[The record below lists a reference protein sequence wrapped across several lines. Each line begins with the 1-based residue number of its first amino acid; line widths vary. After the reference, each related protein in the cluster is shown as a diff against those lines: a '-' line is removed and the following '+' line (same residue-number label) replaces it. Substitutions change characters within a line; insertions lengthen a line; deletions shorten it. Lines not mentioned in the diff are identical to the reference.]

1 MAEEALDKRTIA
13 YVVLTSLFVASLTA
27 SNYLASKIFVLGT
40 FKNIT
45 LLAPAAVAA
54 YALTFTFTDIISE
67 VYGRKAANLAV
78 RIGFATQILVLAYT
92 LIALHLKAAPFSPA
106 SQEEFRAVVGSQ
118 SSIITASLIAYLVSQ
133 HHDVWAF
140 HWWRKKTG
148 GRWLW
153 LRNNASTL
161 VSQGIDTIIFITLAF
176 ALLPAVFGG
185 DPLPMS
191 AVLSIIAGQYL
202 VKALIALADTPIVY
216 AGVLLTRAYIGIRE
230 AIEGAAQSFDTTLRH
245 S

>member
-1 MAEEALDKRTIA
+1 MDEALDRRTIA

-27 SNYLASKIFVLGT
+27 SNYLASKVFLLGT
-40 FKNIT
+40 LKGIT
-45 LLAPAAVAA
+45 LAAPAAVAA

-67 VYGRKAANLAV
+67 VYGKKAANLAV
-78 RIGFATQILVLAYT
+78 RLGFATQILVLAYT
-92 LIALHLKAAPFSPA
+92 LIALHLETAPFSPV
-106 SQEEFRAVVGSQ
+106 SQEEFKAVVGSQ

-140 HWWRKKTG
+140 HWWREKTR

-161 VSQGIDTIIFITLAF
+161 VSQALDTIIFITLAF
-176 ALLPAVFGG
+176 AVLPHIFGG
-185 DPLPMS
+185 RPLPMNL
-191 AVLSIIAGQYL
+191 VLSIIAGQYL
-202 VKALIALADTPIVY
+202 VKALIALLDTPLVY
-216 AGVLLTRAYIGIRE
+216 AGVLLTRAYIGVQEVLER
-230 AIEGAAQSFDTTLRH
+230 AAPSFDTTLRN